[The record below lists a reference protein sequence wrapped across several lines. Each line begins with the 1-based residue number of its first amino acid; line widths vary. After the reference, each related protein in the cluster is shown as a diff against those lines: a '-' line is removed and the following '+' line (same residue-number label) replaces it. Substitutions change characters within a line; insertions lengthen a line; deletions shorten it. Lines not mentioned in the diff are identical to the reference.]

1 MGEGFG
7 FVSQNQIFPPHNM
20 IFLILVEIGWLGLLY
35 YFVMTFYLCG
45 FGNWQFKV
53 SNIVLFLSI
62 LIPLVLLTLESH
74 SLLTRRYFAIYF
86 AELILATR
94 ILFSAKASRR

>member
-7 FVSQNQIFPPHNM
+7 FIAQNRIFPPHNM
-20 IFLILVEIGWLGLLY
+20 IILLLVEVGWIGLLF
-35 YFVMTFYLCG
+35 YFGMTFYLCG
-45 FGNWQFKV
+45 FGNWQFKI

-74 SLLTRRYFAIYF
+74 SLLTRRYYAIYF
-86 AELILATR
+86 AELVLATR
-94 ILFSAKASRR
+94 ILFNAKAGRL